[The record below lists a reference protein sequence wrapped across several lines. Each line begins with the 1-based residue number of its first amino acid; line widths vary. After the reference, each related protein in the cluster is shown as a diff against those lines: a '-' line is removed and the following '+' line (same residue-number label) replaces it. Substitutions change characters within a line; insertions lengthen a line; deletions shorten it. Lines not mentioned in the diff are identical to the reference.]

1 MCDVINANQEDREQL
16 AEELKQSLES
26 ALKIQRLA
34 LKENTFE
41 NITTATETK
50 ISLRESNL

>member
-26 ALKIQRLA
+26 AL
-34 LKENTFE
+34 
-41 NITTATETK
+41 NI
-50 ISLRESNL
+50 

>member
-26 ALKIQRLA
+26 ALKI
-34 LKENTFE
+34 
-41 NITTATETK
+41 
-50 ISLRESNL
+50 

>member
-1 MCDVINANQEDREQL
+1 MINANQEDREQL

-34 LKENTFE
+34 LKANTFE